1 MVRDVLGCM
10 MLFDDADVFD
20 LFCLIRFWAW
30 EGAIIGGRRA
40 PLTLTK

>member
-10 MLFDDADVFD
+10 MLFDDDADV
-20 LFCLIRFWAW
+20 LFCLICFWAW
-30 EGAIIGGRRA
+30 EGAKIGGRRA